1 MTKQKRRSPRV
12 HTDADN
18 PVLGYVATVTGREL
32 WCAGEAVIVAQS
44 EKQMRTYLAGHLAF
58 SASAFRIAFV
68 RLDTVL
74 FGLRGGEVYAM
85 ARPVYTR
92 LAPLAQQ
99 AGVRLVTQPLTV
111 AAPAGERG
119 PALSLVQVYLY
130 P

>member
-1 MTKQKRRSPRV
+1 MTKQKRRSPQG
-12 HTDADN
+12 HPDDDN
-18 PVLGYVATVTGREL
+18 PVLGYVATG
-32 WCAGEAVIVAQS
+32 CAGEAVIVAQS

-68 RLDTVL
+68 RLETVL

-85 ARPVYTR
+85 ARPVCTR

-119 PALSLVQVYLY
+119 PALSLVQVYL
-130 P
+130 PP